1 MSVQLLNQ
9 LISGTDRSRG
19 CLRVRLDPKALEKAC
34 AVQGLS
40 FASLGRIAHL
50 SPPTITLA
58 ARGDPITPRSAFKI
72 ADALSRGLDE
82 SVSQPMTRLSSV
94 SHD

>member
-1 MSVQLLNQ
+1 MMSVQLLNQ

-19 CLRVRLDPKALEKAC
+19 GLRVRLDPKALEKAC

-58 ARGDPITPRSAFKI
+58 ARGDPITPRSALKI
-72 ADALSRGLDE
+72 ADALSRRLQE
-82 SVSQPMTRLSSV
+82 SVLSQ
-94 SHD
+94 

>member
-9 LISGTDRSRG
+9 LISTTDRSPG
-19 CLRVRLDPKALEKAC
+19 GLRVRLDPKTLERAC

-40 FASLGRIAHL
+40 FARLARIAHL

-58 ARGDPITPRSAFKI
+58 ARGDPISPRSAFKI
-72 ADALSRGLDE
+72 ADALSRGLHE
-82 SVSQPMTRLSSV
+82 
-94 SHD
+94 HDNVL